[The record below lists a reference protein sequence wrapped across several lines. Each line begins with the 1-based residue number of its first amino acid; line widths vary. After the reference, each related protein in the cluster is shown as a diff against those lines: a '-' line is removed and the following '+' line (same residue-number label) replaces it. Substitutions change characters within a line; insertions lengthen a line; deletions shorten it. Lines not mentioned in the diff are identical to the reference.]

1 MFLIRQVI
9 GTSMSPTLRAADLV
23 VFKRT
28 RKFRA
33 GQIVIAQSAGRE
45 IVKRLAWQN
54 SRRAY
59 LQGDHPDSSDCLV
72 VIRALKGRL
81 VLKF

>member
-1 MFLIRQVI
+1 MFLIRRVV
-9 GTSMSPTLRAADLV
+9 GTSMSPTLRATTLV

-28 RKFRA
+28 RKFQA

-54 SRRAY
+54 SHRVY
-59 LQGDHPDSSDCLV
+59 LQGDHPASNDCFV
-72 VIRALKGRL
+72 EIAALKGRL